1 MMYRVFN
8 TMNFWVAFLSV
19 ISLVW
24 YHGYGHSSNDHLLH
38 EYWLMFALGY
48 FTVQFAYRA
57 KMSLDPI
64 GFLRSNWLE
73 TSFYV
78 LLFAFLGAIA
88 LSRIGVFGAES
99 GMTAGM
105 QRLSAHLF
113 LLLISGVE
121 MIAATSRST
130 VWKLPVPVLL
140 ITSYVI
146 IILAGSVILSLPMMV
161 HEHVGSDYFQAL
173 FTSVSASC
181 VTGLVTVNI
190 SEYYTT
196 TGQAVILIL
205 MQLGGLNIVAFATYF
220 IARFSNVDRET
231 LHGEAVK
238 EVLSV
243 DTFSGAKKLLQR
255 VIGVALT
262 IELLGVVMIYRFSD
276 YLPHSFERAFHSVFH
291 SVSAFNNAGFT
302 IIDGGLASSQVQS
315 LWPFHMSIAT
325 LIILGGLGF
334 ATLIQIA
341 RSFVLKSKSEEMS
354 INTKVSLRMTG
365 LLTTFGLL
373 IFFMAEWDGDQPIF
387 EQFGHA
393 FFQSVTARTAGFNT
407 LSIGGLGTIS
417 LVLLMVLMFIGASPG
432 STGGGIKT
440 TTLLAL
446 AAKLFNRESSVGK
459 HTVRKAW
466 NVVTVGFGVVSI
478 GTVLIFFNEDNF
490 TLVQVLFEQVSAF
503 GTVGL
508 STGITPQ
515 LGKTSLSVL
524 MVTMFIGRVGPLALA
539 YSVIGTDRI
548 DTHHEETLI
557 IG

>member
-8 TMNFWVAFLSV
+8 TMNFWVALLSV

-24 YHGYGHSSNDHLLH
+24 YHGYGHASNNHLLH
-38 EYWLMFALGY
+38 EYWLVFAMGY
-48 FTVQFAYRA
+48 FTIQFAYRA
-57 KMSLDPI
+57 KRSLDAI
-64 GFLRSNWLE
+64 GFLQSNWLE
-73 TSFYV
+73 TSLYV
-78 LLFAFLGAIA
+78 ILFAFLGAVA
-88 LSRIGVFGAES
+88 LSRIGAFGAES
-99 GMTAGM
+99 GMSAGM

-130 VWKLPVPVLL
+130 VWKLPMPVLL
-140 ITSYVI
+140 ITSYII
-146 IILAGSVILSLPMMV
+146 IILAGSVVLSLPMMV
-161 HEHVGSDYFQAL
+161 HDHVGSDYFQAL

-255 VIGVALT
+255 VIGAALT
-262 IELLGVVMIYRFSD
+262 IELLGVTSIYYFSN
-276 YLPHSFERAFHSVFH
+276 YLPHSFERAFHSAFH

-302 IIDGGLASSQVQS
+302 IIDGGLVNSQVQS
-315 LWPFHMSIAT
+315 LWPLHMSIAT

-334 ATLIQIA
+334 ATLIQIGRRFA
-341 RSFVLKSKSEEMS
+341 WKGNSEEMS
-354 INTKVSLRMTG
+354 FNTKVSLRMAG
-365 LLTTFGLL
+365 LLTVFGLL
-373 IFFMAEWDGDQPIF
+373 IFLMAEWDGNRPVF
-387 EQFGHA
+387 EQLGHA

-407 LSIGGLGTIS
+407 LPIGGLGTVS

-440 TTLLAL
+440 TTLYAL
-446 AAKLFNRESSVGK
+446 FTKLVGRESSVGK
-459 HTVRKAW
+459 HAIRKAL
-466 NVVTVGFGVVSI
+466 NVVTVGFAVVSI
-478 GTVLIFFNEDNF
+478 GTALIFFNEDGITF
-490 TLVQVLFEQVSAF
+490 EQILFEQVSAF

-524 MVTMFIGRVGPLALA
+524 MVSMFIGRVGPLSIA
-539 YSVIGTDRI
+539 YSFLGTTNLETTD
-548 DTHHEETLI
+548 EETLL